1 MSAPGLPTTER
12 PPSAG
17 PSLHPAFYIASW
29 IFFSNCTIIFNK
41 WLLDTAGFKYPA
53 ILTCWHLVF
62 ATIATQ
68 LLARFTSLLD
78 SRHAVRMTSKT
89 YIRAVVPIGIL
100 YSGSLVCS
108 NLVYLYL
115 SVPFIQM
122 LKAAAPVA
130 VLLASWAWRVKEP
143 SMRALYNVLVIV
155 FGVFLASMGEVEF
168 SMIGFLFQ
176 VGGIVFEALR
186 IVMIEVLLKGG
197 GRSNTGAGNGENAEG
212 DDGRQELSKMNPL
225 VSLYY
230 YAPVCAAMNFVVAVL
245 TESGSFNPDD
255 LWRTGILVLLAN
267 AGVAFMLN
275 VASVFL
281 IGKTSSLVL
290 TLTGILK
297 NILLII
303 AAVLIWHDT
312 ITLFQVFGYSIA
324 IVGLLVYSDALKW
337 EHVEGVAARAGR
349 FLDSMGL
356 DETKMG
362 GRTRMIAT
370 AALGIIIVVL
380 LYFGFVAGAGARA
393 AVATPVGSGA

>member
-1 MSAPGLPTTER
+1 MSAPGLPTIER
-12 PPSAG
+12 PPAAAG

-29 IFFSNCTIIFNK
+29 IFFSNLTIIFNK

-68 LLARFTSLLD
+68 LLARFTTLLD
-78 SRHAVRMTSKT
+78 SRHAVRMTGQT
-89 YIRAVVPIGIL
+89 YLRAVVPIGLL

-130 VLLASWAWRVKEP
+130 VLLASWAFKLKDP
-143 SMRALYNVLVIV
+143 SMRSLYNVLIIV
-155 FGVFLASMGEVEF
+155 FGVLLASMGEVQF
-168 SMIGFLFQ
+168 SMTGFLFQ
-176 VGGIVFEALR
+176 VGGVVFEALR

-197 GRSNTGAGNGENAEG
+197 GRNSTGAGNGENPEG
-212 DDGRQELSKMNPL
+212 DGGRAELSRMNPL

-230 YAPVCAAMNFVVAVL
+230 YAPVCAATNFLVAVL
-245 TESGSFNPDD
+245 TESGRFKMED
-255 LWRTGILVLLAN
+255 LWRTGLGVLTAN
-267 AGVAFMLN
+267 ASVAFMLN

-303 AAVLIWHDT
+303 AAVLIWNDT
-312 ITLFQVFGYSIA
+312 ITGLQVFGYAIA
-324 IVGLLVYSDALKW
+324 IVGLLVYSDALKR
-337 EHVEGVAARAGR
+337 EHIESAFSRVAR
-349 FLDSMGL
+349 FFDSPSL
-356 DETKMG
+356 DESKLSA
-362 GRTRMIAT
+362 RTRIVAT
-370 AALGIIIVVL
+370 FALGVLIVVL
-380 LYFGFVAGAGARA
+380 VYFGFMAPGPHPPISN
-393 AVATPVGSGA
+393 AV